1 MLGGGRWSK
10 KTKTCQRS
18 LWTPPYRM
26 SDGHILFCFSVPGEC
41 LVINKV
47 LGYQMTLVRRGE
59 KIALNYV
66 APMDFD
72 ERTQSVVPKL
82 ANVQNFIKRLKNRND
97 PVPSTAERLQFHAHS
112 LQTLAKSELKDGK
125 NLDER
130 LNSALNFLSNQ
141 LSNWILKCTEYNK
154 LPNFVPSA
162 IRLAL
167 LVRNQSKAAYLV
179 SFLIVFTGKSL
190 SEALTFVEHG
200 ENILCK

>member
-1 MLGGGRWSK
+1 MNPYCRTPSK
-10 KTKTCQRS
+10 PQKT
-18 LWTPPYRM
+18 
-26 SDGHILFCFSVPGEC
+26 
-41 LVINKV
+41 
-47 LGYQMTLVRRGE
+47 E
-59 KIALNYV
+59 KSHFTYIVQLT
-66 APMDFD
+66 
-72 ERTQSVVPKL
+72 EVPKL

-97 PVPSTAERLQFHAHS
+97 SVPGIAERLQFHAHS

-179 SFLIVFTGKSL
+179 SFFDS
-190 SEALTFVEHG
+190 FYR
-200 ENILCK
+200 

>member
-1 MLGGGRWSK
+1 
-10 KTKTCQRS
+10 
-18 LWTPPYRM
+18 M
-26 SDGHILFCFSVPGEC
+26 SDRHILFCFSVPGEC

-66 APMDFD
+66 APFDFD

-179 SFLIVFTGKSL
+179 SFLIVFFEHTYSGL
-190 SEALTFVEHG
+190 SMMLQGTNDLLWTPG
-200 ENILCK
+200 Q

>member
-1 MLGGGRWSK
+1 M
-10 KTKTCQRS
+10 
-18 LWTPPYRM
+18 
-26 SDGHILFCFSVPGEC
+26 
-41 LVINKV
+41 VINKV

-66 APMDFD
+66 APLDFD
-72 ERTQSVVPKL
+72 ERTQSVIPKL

-141 LSNWILKCTEYNK
+141 LSNWILKVSKFQNEFMK
-154 LPNFVPSA
+154 L
-162 IRLAL
+162 
-167 LVRNQSKAAYLV
+167 
-179 SFLIVFTGKSL
+179 SFLPKYEPKIVRIS
-190 SEALTFVEHG
+190 ALYCATLQG
-200 ENILCK
+200 RNPCNIWFIFWEKRCMTS

>member
-1 MLGGGRWSK
+1 
-10 KTKTCQRS
+10 
-18 LWTPPYRM
+18 
-26 SDGHILFCFSVPGEC
+26 
-41 LVINKV
+41 
-47 LGYQMTLVRRGE
+47 MTLVRRGE

-72 ERTQSVVPKL
+72 ERTQSVIPKL

-179 SFLIVFTGKSL
+179 SFYDSFFRKYPQWTVDAVTGNDPL
-190 SEALTFVEHG
+190 E
-200 ENILCK
+200 